1 MTYKYTVD
9 VKAGIIEPAPYASE
23 FFIDSIL
30 TAQHYNSDPT
40 LQNAYYIRLHNVTH
54 ELYNGHAVHSE
65 HPQAKPLSLPEAAE
79 VIQTPFVIVF
89 DENGLVSVLN

>member
-9 VKAGIIEPAPYASE
+9 VKAGIIEPAPYASQ

-54 ELYNGHAVHSE
+54 ELYNGHAIYYE
-65 HPQAKPLSLPEAAE
+65 HPPTVPQLLPEAAE
-79 VIQTPFVIVF
+79 VIQTPFVIAF
-89 DENGLVSVLN
+89 DKNGRVSILK